1 VSRTAEERADGH
13 DERVQPD
20 EPVQPADSVQPA
32 DPVLPT
38 GSGSPTLAWPTRL
51 DDELG
56 TQVHT
61 VVTDV
66 VAAGGAVGWTTPP
79 SRQETDDWLRTL
91 LSDGSRV
98 VVAVRDG
105 RVVGIGTWSRLP
117 AEVLA
122 HNGEI
127 RRVMVHRS
135 ARGLGLGRRITIALV
150 ASARELGIE
159 QLLCD
164 VRGNNHAAIALY
176 LSLGFREYGR
186 LPDFLAVGRHRFD
199 RVRLYLPLQMAPDA
213 VRHGSRPE
221 GPGASVA
228 RADAPHA
235 AGEARGSAAGG
246 LDPGEPDTT
255 IAS

>member
-1 VSRTAEERADGH
+1 
-13 DERVQPD
+13 VQSDQP
-20 EPVQPADSVQPA
+20 EPAR
-32 DPVLPT
+32 
-38 GSGSPTLAWPTRL
+38 PTLSWPTHL
-51 DDELG
+51 DDALG
-56 TQVHT
+56 AQVHA

-66 VAAGGAVGWTTPP
+66 VASGGAVGWTAPP
-79 SRQETDDWLRTL
+79 PRQETDDWLARL
-91 LSDGSRV
+91 LTDGSRV

-105 RVVGIGTWSRLP
+105 QVVGIGTWSRLP

-135 ARGLGLGRRITIALV
+135 ARGLGLGRRITTALIE
-150 ASARELGIE
+150 SARECGIE

-164 VRGNNHAAIALY
+164 VRGNNHAAVALY

-213 VRHGSRPE
+213 IRHGSRAE

-228 RADAPHA
+228 RADPVNVLPTARRHA
-235 AGEARGSAAGG
+235 LDRP
-246 LDPGEPDTT
+246 DPGEPDTT
-255 IAS
+255 IAT